1 VTTSEGT
8 QMEPTEPTLAP
19 VRSGRAPLRLAVA
32 AVAAGIVL
40 AACGSP
46 PESGSSGS
54 GGGRT
59 TGTQAEEVSIGECP
73 LDALE
78 EASGPIEV
86 DLWYGGLGGDT
97 QATMEEMAEAFNA
110 SQDQIVVRAN
120 NQGRSYEE
128 VLRKYEGA
136 SSQPSQLPQILYVED
151 TALGQ
156 MVDKGQVLPAQA
168 CMEAD
173 DYDLTQILPTARTSF
188 SVDGVLY
195 PGYMNVSTPVLYYNK
210 SIFVKAGLDPDDPP
224 ETLEEVYEAAKVIK
238 DAGLA
243 TKPFSFKVNRWFMEN
258 WLSGV
263 GIDSVNNDNG
273 RTAPPTEAEFNT
285 PEAVEILTLLKK
297 MNDEGLLNPFASTEG
312 SIDHFL
318 ALLPPEGGV
327 AQSAM
332 LVETSTAST
341 TIASV
346 VSGQLTAAEAGI
358 DFDESVVDRAAIVP
372 GGAPYP
378 GLNSGGKVNAGGGA
392 FYILNTS
399 DPAQQAA
406 SWKFLRFMLEPENAR
421 TWHIKGGYLPIVKS
435 VLEDDEVEAFW
446 SDTMAG
452 VIVKPA
458 VDQLRDADPDQAGP
472 LMGPYV
478 PFADALQGAMEKVL
492 LSGSDP
498 AAELE
503 KAEKAVNDALAD
515 YNDE

>member
-1 VTTSEGT
+1 MQLTDPETN
-8 QMEPTEPTLAP
+8 P
-19 VRSGRAPLRLAVA
+19 VRRLGRPRHLLAVA
-32 AVAAGIVL
+32 ATAGMLL

-46 PESGSSGS
+46 PTSGDQEA
-54 GGGRT
+54 GGRDP
-59 TGTQAEEVSIGECP
+59 GTQADAESLADLCP

-78 EASGPIEV
+78 EATGPIDV

-97 QATMEEMAEAFNA
+97 QTTMEEMATAFNA
-110 SQDQIVVRAN
+110 SQDQIVVSAN

-136 SSQPSQLPQILYVED
+136 SSTPAQLPQVIYLED

-173 DYDLTQILPTARTSF
+173 DYDITQILPTARTAF
-188 SVDGVLY
+188 SVDGTLY

-210 SIFVKAGLDPDDPP
+210 VIFAKAGLDPENPP
-224 ETLEEVYEAAKVIK
+224 ETLEEIRAAAQAIK

-243 TKPFSFKVNRWFMEN
+243 VKPFSFKVNRWFMEN

-273 RTAPPTEAEFNT
+273 RTAAPTEATFDT
-285 PEAVEILTLLKK
+285 PEAVEILTILKE
-297 MNDEGLLNPFASTEG
+297 MNDDGLLNPFASTEG
-312 SIDHFL
+312 DIDHFL
-318 ALLPPEGGV
+318 ALLPPDGGIP
-327 AQSAM
+327 QSAM

-358 DFDESVVDRAAIVP
+358 DFDESIVDREAIVP

-378 GLNSGGKVNAGGGA
+378 GLESGGKVNAGGGA
-392 FYILNTS
+392 FFILNTS

-406 SWKFLRFMLEPENAR
+406 SWKFLQFMLQPENAR
-421 TWHIKGGYLPIVKS
+421 TWHMRGGYLPIVKT
-435 VLEDDEVEAFW
+435 VLDDDEVKTFW

-452 VIVKPA
+452 VIVHPA
-458 VDQLRDADPDQAGP
+458 VEQLRNADPDQAGP
-472 LMGPYV
+472 LIGPYV
-478 PFADALQGAMEKVL
+478 PFTDALQGAMEKVL
-492 LSGSDP
+492 LSGADP
-498 AAELE
+498 ATELTDAQE
-503 KAEKAVNDALAD
+503 KANKAFAD
-515 YNDE
+515 YNGE

>member
-1 VTTSEGT
+1 
-8 QMEPTEPTLAP
+8 MEPTDPTRLP
-19 VRSGRAPLRLAVA
+19 VRTRRGPRRLMVA
-32 AVAAGIVL
+32 AATAGMLL

-46 PESGSSGS
+46 PESGNADS
-54 GGGRT
+54 GGRT
-59 TGTQAEEVSIGECP
+59 TGTQAEETPLADCP

-78 EASGPIEV
+78 EASGPVQV

-97 QATMEEMAEAFNA
+97 QSTMEEMAKAFNA
-110 SQDQIVVRAN
+110 SQDKIVVSAN

-136 SSQPSQLPQILYVED
+136 SSTPGQLPQVIYVED

-173 DYDLTQILPTARTSF
+173 GYDPTQILPAARTAF
-188 SVDGVLY
+188 SVDDVLY
-195 PGYMNVSTPVLYYNK
+195 PGYMNVSTPALYYNK

-224 ETLEEVYEAAKVIK
+224 ETLQEVYEAAKTIK
-238 DAGLA
+238 EAGLA

-273 RTAPPTEAEFNT
+273 RSAPPTEASFNT

-312 SIDHFL
+312 SIDHYL
-318 ALLPPEGGV
+318 ALLPPETGP

-358 DFDESVVDRAAIVP
+358 DFDESVVNRAAIVP

-378 GLNSGGKVNAGGGA
+378 GLKSGGKVNAGGGA

-406 SWKFLRFMLEPENAR
+406 SWKFLQFMLQPENAKI
-421 TWHIKGGYLPIVKS
+421 WHIKGGYLPVVKS
-435 VLEDDEVEAFW
+435 VMDDDEVETFW

-458 VDQLRDADPDQAGP
+458 VEQLQDADPDQAGP

-478 PFADALQGAMEKVL
+478 PFADALQGAMERVL
-492 LSGSDP
+492 LSGADP
-498 AAELE
+498 ATELE
-503 KAEKAVNDALAD
+503 KAEAAVNQALAD